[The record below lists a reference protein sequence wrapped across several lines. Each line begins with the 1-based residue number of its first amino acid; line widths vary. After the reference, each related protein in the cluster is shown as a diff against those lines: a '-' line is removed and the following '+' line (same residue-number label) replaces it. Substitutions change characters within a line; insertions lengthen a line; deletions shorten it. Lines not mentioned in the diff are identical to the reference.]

1 MKNRIVFTCVMLLLL
16 SSLAHAKIVF
26 VGGEIPEEG
35 KECDI
40 YVMDDDGSNLRKIT
54 DTPERESN
62 PSWSPDGKRIAFR
75 RERPSHNGRQVM
87 NIFMIDAN
95 GSNERRLTNYHALD
109 NYPRFLSGGK
119 QLCFLTNVAGE
130 GETAL
135 HIIDPESGDVKRKVD
150 GFIAAPDWSPDGQ
163 HIVYEDRGDIY
174 IMGSNFRNREPLLPW
189 PLRDKNIPDHI
200 NIGFFERGHGQW
212 SPDGRKVLYTETTYS
227 DQGFSVF
234 SNIFLHDMRSNT
246 QEKLPFHK
254 DWRVQKVKWMADG
267 KTIVLSADE
276 VGIKHRRHGTY
287 NIYRYHIPS
296 DTMTQLTHLPGGNYS
311 PDWVEGPLDVS
322 PKEKRTTLW
331 GEIKNDPATKTEN
344 GR

>member
-54 DTPERESN
+54 DTPEREMN
-62 PSWSPDGKRIAFR
+62 PSWSPDGKRIAFT
-75 RERPSHNGRQVM
+75 RERPPHNGRQVV

-95 GSNERRLTNYHALD
+95 GSNERRLSNHHALD
-109 NYPRFLSGGK
+109 NYPRFLPDGKRLSFLSLSSGK
-119 QLCFLTNVAGE
+119 IKDVLYILNVQ
-130 GETAL
+130 
-135 HIIDPESGDVKRKVD
+135 SGDVKEKIE

-163 HIVYEDRGDIY
+163 HIVYGDRGDIY

-200 NIGFFERGHGQW
+200 NIGFFERYHGQW

-227 DQGFSVF
+227 DQGLPVF
-234 SNIFLHDMRSNT
+234 SNIFLHDMRLNT
-246 QEKLPFHK
+246 QEKLSFHK

-276 VGIKHRRHGTY
+276 VGIKNRRHGTY

-296 DTMTQLTHLPGGNYS
+296 DTMTQLTYLPGGNYS

-331 GEIKNDPATKTEN
+331 GEIKNDPAAKTEN
-344 GR
+344 RR